1 MKNYEEEE
9 ETERKKYQDYYNVRF
24 CRSSFL
30 SICFLREVARY
41 TCSVSL
47 HGIYHMGPTTEKD
60 ALAIFSDPKYMNLLT
75 HPPRN
80 QKLSNPKKGNTREK
94 VEVDKKKRTHKR
106 KVED

>member
-47 HGIYHMGPTTEKD
+47 HGIYHMGPTTEKI
-60 ALAIFSDPKYMNLLT
+60 ALAIFSDPKLYE
-75 HPPRN
+75 PPYP
-80 QKLSNPKKGNTREK
+80 SSKKSETFQSKE
-94 VEVDKKKRTHKR
+94 R
-106 KVED
+106 KH